1 MEQWRIVEMDER
13 YLVSDSGRVRGINGK
28 ILKPYIIGKG
38 YHGVRIGEVS
48 CQVHVLV
55 ADAFIPNPNNLPE
68 INHIDEVKTHNM
80 LFNLERCT
88 RLHNIEHSFCYPFAV
103 IDPDGTVWAGRNQ
116 SRFAEEHGLHPRT
129 FRKLVAGTVKN
140 HKGWRVFK

>member
-1 MEQWRIVEMDER
+1 MKGILYLIPER
-13 YLVSDSGRVRGINGK
+13 VKNINGK
-28 ILKPYIIGKG
+28 ILKPYIMSRVIMVLGLVKL
-38 YHGVRIGEVS
+38 S

-116 SRFAEEHGLHPRT
+116 SRFAEKHGLHPELSENLLQVR
-129 FRKLVAGTVKN
+129 
-140 HKGWRVFK
+140 